1 MQGRFREQEA
11 LVGACCITRGKVLG
25 AVEEREE
32 EQREEVM
39 ALPSQQQNPLSGR
52 KVAVTWDPDLSLQGK
67 KVPLCRPGG

>member
-32 EQREEVM
+32 VM
-39 ALPSQQQNPLSGR
+39 APAITATEPTVRLESG
-52 KVAVTWDPDLSLQGK
+52 
-67 KVPLCRPGG
+67 CRLVS